1 MNFEKTLA
9 WATFFTQITIMTIKH
24 NVLRFNVFG
33 EIPTAFLNIPTIQTQ
48 QIDST
53 KLIRSCAV
61 IFIKILLKPEL
72 LLYITQEIS
81 FMLGSSMPFE
91 G

>member
-9 WATFFTQITIMTIKH
+9 WATFFTQITVMAIKH

-53 KLIRSCAV
+53 KIN
-61 IFIKILLKPEL
+61 
-72 LLYITQEIS
+72 
-81 FMLGSSMPFE
+81 
-91 G
+91 